1 MSRSRPKRLPPG
13 ARLRIT
19 TSAPVVIVRGPRSP
33 DVFSYT
39 DAQWVKVVAAH
50 PACNQHQ
57 LLVEL
62 EAAGQR
68 YWASRRDPQLQKRL
82 QRGLKQ
88 ARAHVVLARDAQFPP
103 EIGAL
108 AGAVAVIEA
117 KLGGRAALIREAFAA
132 WTRATGD
139 AELKYSRRGEAP
151 WAPVGPLIR
160 FLAAAL
166 SPILGRDMVRHEML
180 VKMIQSERTLRKSS

>member
-1 MSRSRPKRLPPG
+1 MPTSRPLTSPTPSANTRRNSASRRAATWRACDKPESPKRLPPG

-57 LLVEL
+57 LLVDL

-108 AGAVAVIEA
+108 AGAVAV
-117 KLGGRAALIREAFAA
+117 
-132 WTRATGD
+132 
-139 AELKYSRRGEAP
+139 
-151 WAPVGPLIR
+151 
-160 FLAAAL
+160 
-166 SPILGRDMVRHEML
+166 
-180 VKMIQSERTLRKSS
+180 

>member
-50 PACNQHQ
+50 PACSQHQ
-57 LLVEL
+57 LLVDL

-68 YWASRRDPQLQKRL
+68 YQAGRRDSRLRL
-82 QRGLKQ
+82 QVRVSQ
-88 ARAHVVLARDAQFPP
+88 A
-103 EIGAL
+103 
-108 AGAVAVIEA
+108 
-117 KLGGRAALIREAFAA
+117 RAALIRDALWA
-132 WTRATGD
+132 WSKATGD
-139 AELKYSRRGEAP
+139 TELKVSRVHHSRIEY
-151 WAPVGPLIR
+151 GPPTGKLIR
-160 FLAAAL
+160 YLEAAL
-166 SPILGRDMVRHEML
+166 SPILGEDVVGREALIKAIR
-180 VKMIQSERTLRKSS
+180 RARG